1 LLILVL
7 AFSETYFIKE
17 LDGKRN
23 SRRHVKYEKE
33 ASQFINPEVLYG
45 DPPTLTDTED
55 SDDETDDEEATGD
68 SEADDVY
75 YQLPFLTDSDSSDS
89 EEGEIDECYTI
100 ELGASGEI
108 AFQSLFMKQPN
119 LLFIFRQQ
127 ECKRC
132 T

>member
-1 LLILVL
+1 M
-7 AFSETYFIKE
+7 
-17 LDGKRN
+17 
-23 SRRHVKYEKE
+23 
-33 ASQFINPEVLYG
+33 
-45 DPPTLTDTED
+45 TDTED

-68 SEADDVY
+68 SDADDVN
-75 YQLPFLTDSDSSDS
+75 YQLPLLTDSDSSDS